1 LSKRTETY
9 RAVAGLRPYAVWK
22 GVTARVVNGER
33 ITFAVVDLEP
43 NAAVS
48 QHRHENEQIGLVL
61 QGSMTF
67 TIGGEKRQIGPGDTY
82 EIPSNTPHDAVAGP
96 EGCTVVDVFA
106 PVRADW
112 ERLDRPEPF
121 PPQWPPS

>member
-1 LSKRTETY
+1 MKTQAFRPLAE
-9 RAVAGLRPYAVWK
+9 LRPYAIWD

-33 ITFAVVDLEP
+33 MTLAAVDLKAGAKVAE
-43 NAAVS
+43 
-48 QHRHENEQIGLVL
+48 HRHENEQLGFVI

-67 TIGGEKRQIGPGDTY
+67 TIGGDKRELRAGDTY
-82 EIPSNTPHDAVAGP
+82 AIPSNVPHDAVAGP

-112 ERLDRPEPF
+112 EKLERPDPF
-121 PPQWPPS
+121 PPDWPG